1 MAIAHDASNAGATGT
16 GTLSWTHTPS
26 GTPRGVWVG
35 IGQNQA
41 SGDQV
46 TSVTYGGVA
55 MTRVTMVLGAFAE
68 TMTTYAYFLGASIP
82 TGAQTVTVLVGG
94 AANKRAVSSTFTA
107 AQDTEVHTFGTV
119 SNTSATNPSI
129 ALTITKDCC
138 VHVVECSGDSAAN
151 TITDA
156 DYTIIQEE
164 DVVSTSRNFLRK
176 TTNTSTNETVNWTYN
191 ADEACGIAVAI
202 SESLP
207 PADNTMK
214 GGSAGMYGDLL
225 AQEWF

>member
-55 MTRVTMVLGAFAE
+55 MTRVGIVLGAFTE
-68 TMTTYAYFLGASIP
+68 TMTTYAYFLGESIP
-82 TGAQTVTVLVGG
+82 TGAQTVEVLVGG

-107 AQDTEVHTFGTV
+107 AADTEVHTFGTV
-119 SNTSATNPSI
+119 ANGNATNPLI
-129 ALTITKDCC
+129 ALTITEDCC
-138 VHVVECSGDSAAN
+138 VHVAECSGDSAAN

-156 DYTIIQEE
+156 DYTVISEE

-176 TTNTSTNETVNWTYN
+176 TTIATTNETVNWTYN

-202 SESLP
+202 MEGAA
-207 PADNTMK
+207 PAAAVGNRMRRF
-214 GGSAGMYGDLL
+214 L
-225 AQEWF
+225 